1 MNTYL
6 HRVASAISLGLP
18 LLALAQQ
25 PSDPTDAKASASS
38 LRYQSAFADY
48 KPWRELKTGDWRRI
62 NDAVAGA
69 SGGHH
74 DHSTATPQAPDP
86 PKASASTPAAQGGK
100 R

>member
-6 HRVASAISLGLP
+6 HRVASAMALGLP

-25 PSDPTDAKASASS
+25 PSEPTNPKASAPP

-48 KPWRELKTGDWRRI
+48 KPWRDLKPGDWRSI

-69 SGGHH
+69 GAHHGH
-74 DHSTATPQAPDP
+74 SMATPQAPDP
-86 PKASASTPAAQGGK
+86 PKPSASTPAAPGGK
-100 R
+100 P